1 MNWKAKLK
9 TLYRWA
15 LRGAA
20 VFMIPSLFPS
30 SVSMG
35 DRVGWMGAVLLWF
48 YMGRLIDRKKN
59 EAEE

>member
-1 MNWKAKLK
+1 MNWKNNLK
-9 TLYRWA
+9 TLSRWA
-15 LRGAA
+15 FRGAA

-30 SVSMG
+30 SVSVG
-35 DRVGWMGAVLLWF
+35 DRVGWMGAVVLWF

>member
-9 TLYRWA
+9 SLYRWT

-35 DRVGWMGAVLLWF
+35 DRVGWIGAVLLWF

>member
-9 TLYRWA
+9 PLYRWT

-35 DRVGWMGAVLLWF
+35 DRVGWIGAVLLWF